1 LKKELKHIKGV
12 FKMITDALFKE
23 IETELDRKLT
33 RTEIK
38 VFSYIYDE
46 GRKSGKEE
54 QKDFILDLIAN
65 RS

>member
-12 FKMITDALFKE
+12 FKMITDALIKE

>member
-1 LKKELKHIKGV
+1 
-12 FKMITDALFKE
+12 MITDALIKE